1 MKWKNDWP
9 IIGVRENKDSISEP
23 VLVYK
28 KPGVGKTYPIQA
40 PQESDEFNSNTLG
53 LQWQWMAN
61 TQSSWY
67 YMNATNGSLRLYS
80 AQIPDNANN
89 LWDVPNVLLQKFP
102 ADEFMVTTK
111 MNFNPNEKLD
121 NEKAGLTIM
130 GMSYADLALKKKS
143 GKLFLVYGVCENAE
157 KGKSEN
163 EKVIS
168 EVRNGMVYLR
178 VIIMNGAQC
187 QFSYSFDGNN
197 FQNIDGY
204 FHAREGRWIGAKVG
218 LFCTRDSQT
227 NDSGYADFDWFRVDT
242 LPK

>member
-1 MKWKNDWP
+1 
-9 IIGVRENKDSISEP
+9 
-23 VLVYK
+23 
-28 KPGVGKTYPIQA
+28 
-40 PQESDEFNSNTLG
+40 
-53 LQWQWMAN
+53 
-61 TQSSWY
+61 
-67 YMNATNGSLRLYS
+67 LRLFSDKLPDS
-80 AQIPDNANN
+80 AKN
-89 LWDVPNVLLQKFP
+89 LWDAPNVLLQKFP